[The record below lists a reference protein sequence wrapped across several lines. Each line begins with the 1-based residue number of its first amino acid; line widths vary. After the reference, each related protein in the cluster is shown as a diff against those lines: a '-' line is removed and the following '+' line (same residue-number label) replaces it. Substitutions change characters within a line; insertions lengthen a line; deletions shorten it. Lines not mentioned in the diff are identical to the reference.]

1 MDPKAG
7 DGGRE
12 KGDWLDEHLADMGH
26 TRSDFETALDTH
38 INDLSSDQITML
50 QLIRDRITV
59 EPGTVMQ
66 KVITVGQRNDYL
78 DGTRTDTVAGFT
90 ARAGDVT
97 DLDTP
102 RKIYDQLALNY
113 DSDSFQRNAGTIHV
127 IRYVP
132 TTVGDHVIPR
142 HGGKFDQSGQVLAD
156 GGPAPQQG
164 TWDKNADAP
173 APPIGQPASDT
184 ENPFT
189 GLGFTGGGKPEFV
202 NGKVTRM
209 EEGAEMWELDADGRV
224 KSRVVV

>member
-1 MDPKAG
+1 
-7 DGGRE
+7 
-12 KGDWLDEHLADMGH
+12 MGH

-90 ARAGDVT
+90 ARA

-113 DSDSFQRNAGTIHV
+113 DSDSFQRNAGTI
-127 IRYVP
+127 RD
-132 TTVGDHVIPR
+132 VGAR
-142 HGGKFDQSGQVLAD
+142 C
-156 GGPAPQQG
+156 
-164 TWDKNADAP
+164 
-173 APPIGQPASDT
+173 
-184 ENPFT
+184 
-189 GLGFTGGGKPEFV
+189 
-202 NGKVTRM
+202 
-209 EEGAEMWELDADGRV
+209 
-224 KSRVVV
+224 

>member
-1 MDPKAG
+1 
-7 DGGRE
+7 
-12 KGDWLDEHLADMGH
+12 MGH

-50 QLIRDRITV
+50 QLIRGRITV

-78 DGTRTDTVAGFT
+78 DATRADTVAGFT

-142 HGGKFDQSGQVLAD
+142 HGGKFDQSGQVL
-156 GGPAPQQG
+156 
-164 TWDKNADAP
+164 
-173 APPIGQPASDT
+173 
-184 ENPFT
+184 
-189 GLGFTGGGKPEFV
+189 GFTGGGKPEFV

-209 EEGAEMWELDADGRV
+209 EEGAEMWELDADGRERLV
-224 KSRVVV
+224 AVLEVTSIDARGRDVLGWKPVAP